1 MPTIY
6 PGGGTPPTS
15 LPMLLTAKA
24 LLHPVRLFLQI
35 TQLLTFWAA
44 RYRQRR
50 ALARLDARLLRDIGI
65 THYDAKREAEKP
77 FWQD

>member
-6 PGGGTPPTS
+6 PGCGLPPTS

-24 LLHPVRLFLQI
+24 LLHPVQLFLQI
-35 TQLLTFWAA
+35 TQLLTFRAA

-50 ALARLDARLLRDIGI
+50 ALSRLDAQLLRDIGI

-77 FWQD
+77 FLQD